1 MLSVDEKSLLI
12 TTMTMKMR
20 KLKTCQGRL
29 ESGVIV
35 WDCGF
40 LCKAAQALHE
50 RPPSTYQLTPT
61 PQSFSVRL
69 ADVKIFPK
77 ASKALMPPR
86 TNSIF
91 SKKLRTNSITTTTI
105 KYIVY
110 NAQKLKA
117 IEGETFP
124 YTKKLKF
131 LFAPSQL
138 SVYYLESRNHHRL
151 GSLSQ
156 AGTRGVPVQLRW
168 DVSESISEDQWT
180 IRGRDGPATAVQN
193 PSLGVD
199 L

>member
-12 TTMTMKMR
+12 TRMTMKMR
-20 KLKTCQGRL
+20 KLKTCQVRL

-77 ASKALMPPR
+77 ASKALIPPI

-91 SKKLRTNSITTTTI
+91 SKIANELNHHNEIS
-105 KYIVY
+105 IVY

-124 YTKKLKF
+124 STKKLKF

-151 GSLSQ
+151 
-156 AGTRGVPVQLRW
+156 VV
-168 DVSESISEDQWT
+168 VS
-180 IRGRDGPATAVQN
+180 GRDPWSSGPVALRRKRKYQ
-193 PSLGVD
+193 
-199 L
+199 

>member
-12 TTMTMKMR
+12 ATMTMKMR
-20 KLKTCQGRL
+20 KLKTCQVCL

-35 WDCGF
+35 WDCNF

-50 RPPSTYQLTPT
+50 RPPSTHTNPPVLQCEVGRCQNL
-61 PQSFSVRL
+61 PQSFQGIDTSNNEL
-69 ADVKIFPK
+69 NLLKKIGNELNHHNEI
-77 ASKALMPPR
+77 S
-86 TNSIF
+86 
-91 SKKLRTNSITTTTI
+91 
-105 KYIVY
+105 IVY

-124 YTKKLKF
+124 FPQKKLKF

-156 AGTRGVPVQLRW
+156 AGTRGVPVQLR
-168 DVSESISEDQWT
+168 
-180 IRGRDGPATAVQN
+180 
-193 PSLGVD
+193 
-199 L
+199 